1 MIGST
6 NLSGGGGVGSDE
18 LTATAA
24 NVLEETTYVGADTD
38 DELAEGTM
46 QHLTNRATITHTAEN
61 ATKVIEGDAAF
72 TSTNSD
78 GTARAE
84 IRYNG
89 TEGFITPNT
98 LFAVPQGDMAT
109 AGGLTAEKLLEGQSA
124 FGIAGA
130 ATSDATA
137 AANQISSGKIAYVK
151 GSKITGTLAERGQ
164 AQFGGFGQGNGY
176 VAINALPEGIYR
188 SNGAAWAPEARIAT
202 STLASGIGL
211 NASVIK
217 KGISILGI
225 TGTFEGSA
233 SNPLWLKNSSGTASN
248 GWLSYVEKTNS
259 WGNGTYDYGIQIGS
273 QYIEGEVSSSQN
285 IHILAR
291 LSNPIILTPYNTL
304 HMLITTTYTNHPFQ
318 LYRIGAGSTSMS
330 GNSFNAYADC
340 ASSISNAWY
349 TINISGLSGQYC
361 IYAFLEH
368 NGGGGSRYNA
378 STRIYINQ
386 AYLD

>member
-6 NLSGGGGVGSDE
+6 NLSIGGGVGSDE

-72 TSTNSD
+72 TSINSD

-137 AANQISSGKIAYVK
+137 IANQISSGKIAYVK

-164 AQFGGFGQGNGY
+164 AQFGRFGQGNGY

-202 STLASGIGL
+202 STLASEIGL

-217 KGISILGI
+217 KGVSILGI
-225 TGTFEGSA
+225 TGSYEGYYSGNGTIYNRGSWGSGYNIGWFTSYVQSFDNSGGVSITQQQTSIA
-233 SNPLWLKNSSGTASN
+233 ITTKNKYKQSTEAVDIGKKELIVGNPWNNLTVIMFSNRNVDCTLEAKIYNSSGSIIAQSDQVADGT
-248 GWLSYVEKTNS
+248 EKTISINLS
-259 WGNGTYDYGIQIGS
+259 NINTS
-273 QYIEGEVSSSQN
+273 FYIRLENKYVISSSYWYSEDFT
-285 IHILAR
+285 ILKIQ
-291 LSNPIILTPYNTL
+291 LS
-304 HMLITTTYTNHPFQ
+304 
-318 LYRIGAGSTSMS
+318 
-330 GNSFNAYADC
+330 
-340 ASSISNAWY
+340 
-349 TINISGLSGQYC
+349 
-361 IYAFLEH
+361 
-368 NGGGGSRYNA
+368 
-378 STRIYINQ
+378 
-386 AYLD
+386 

>member
-72 TSTNSD
+72 TSINSD

-98 LFAVPQGDMAT
+98 LFAVDQGTMAS

-164 AQFGGFGQGNGY
+164 SQYGNFGQGNGY

-217 KGISILGI
+217 KGVSILGI
-225 TGTFEGSA
+225 TGTCEGYFE
-233 SNPLWLKNSSGTASN
+233 NPLYVYNYGTWKYVSSGGMSTTSITGKETMVEMYMYTNSSNIQFYGVDHSKGNYIASGCARTNSPMNLSGYSMLNVRFNVTSSKSSSIGYCQIGVSTNSSDSMGYTATASSSS
-248 GWLSYVEKTNS
+248 L
-259 WGNGTYDYGIQIGS
+259 
-273 QYIEGEVSSSQN
+273 GEVVVSSN
-285 IHILAR
+285 I
-291 LSNPIILTPYNTL
+291 
-304 HMLITTTYTNHPFQ
+304 
-318 LYRIGAGSTSMS
+318 TS
-330 GNSFNAYADC
+330 
-340 ASSISNAWY
+340 
-349 TINISGLSGQYC
+349 LSGWYY
-361 IYAFLEH
+361 IYVNTEINSAGTGNF
-368 NGGGGSRYNA
+368 Y
-378 STRIYINQ
+378 IYQI
-386 AYLD
+386 YLT

>member
-46 QHLTNRATITHTAEN
+46 QHLSSRATITHTTEN

-72 TSTNSD
+72 TSINSD

-109 AGGLTAEKLLEGQSA
+109 AGGLTAGKLLQGQSA
-124 FGIAGA
+124 FGIAGT

-151 GSKITGTLAERGQ
+151 GSKVTGTLVERGQ
-164 AQFGGFGQGNGY
+164 SQYGGFGSGSGY
-176 VAINALPEGIYR
+176 IAINALPEGIYR
-188 SNGAAWAPEARIAT
+188 SNGASWAPEARIAT

-217 KGISILGI
+217 KGVSILGI
-225 TGTFEGSA
+225 TGSCEGYFSSPFYLFNNGSWNGLSSTGMSMVDNLNNRNSLSIDTNINLTIYLKSNHGCSMRTNA
-233 SNPLWLKNSSGTASN
+233 SFDFTNYRYLNFVVSDLSIRGGWISITRLGISNSSNTRNLTASINPSSGTCIVN
-248 GWLSYVEKTNS
+248 V
-259 WGNGTYDYGIQIGS
+259 
-273 QYIEGEVSSSQN
+273 
-285 IHILAR
+285 
-291 LSNPIILTPYNTL
+291 
-304 HMLITTTYTNHPFQ
+304 
-318 LYRIGAGSTSMS
+318 
-330 GNSFNAYADC
+330 
-340 ASSISNAWY
+340 SSISGWY
-349 TINISGLSGQYC
+349 Y
-361 IYAFLEH
+361 
-368 NGGGGSRYNA
+368 
-378 STRIYINQ
+378 IYIVVNPGGTSSDASGNMHMKISQ
-386 AYLD
+386 IYVSN

>member
-46 QHLTNRATITHTAEN
+46 RHLTNRATITHTAEN
-61 ATKVIEGDAAF
+61 VTKVIEGDAAF

-137 AANQISSGKIAYVK
+137 TANQISSGKIAYVK

-164 AQFGGFGQGNGY
+164 SQYGNFGQGNGY

-217 KGISILGI
+217 KGVSILGI
-225 TGTFEGSA
+225 TGSYEGYYSGNGTIYNRGSWGSGYNIGWFSAYTSDSGSSFIQSSTSIKFNAASASA
-233 SNPLWLKNSSGTASN
+233 SNFGAFLFGNSNKTIILNAFNKLTIKVLVDMASSYNDCGFGVRIYGTGKNMITQNGISTTSGTS
-248 GWLSYVEKTNS
+248 VE
-259 WGNGTYDYGIQIGS
+259 Y
-273 QYIEGEVSSSQN
+273 
-285 IHILAR
+285 
-291 LSNPIILTPYNTL
+291 TL
-304 HMLITTTYTNHPFQ
+304 
-318 LYRIGAGSTSMS
+318 
-330 GNSFNAYADC
+330 
-340 ASSISNAWY
+340 
-349 TINISGLSGQYC
+349 TINISSVNTNTYFLMEATHTGRNNSLAFHGFTLLS
-361 IYAFLEH
+361 IVL
-368 NGGGGSRYNA
+368 S
-378 STRIYINQ
+378 
-386 AYLD
+386 

>member
-46 QHLTNRATITHTAEN
+46 QHLSNRATITHTTEN

-72 TSTNSD
+72 TSINSD

-109 AGGLTAEKLLEGQSA
+109 AGGLTAGKLLQGQSA
-124 FGIAGA
+124 FGIAGT

-151 GSKITGTLAERGQ
+151 GSKVTGTLVERGQ
-164 AQFGGFGQGNGY
+164 SQYGGFGSGSGY
-176 VAINALPEGIYR
+176 IAINSLPEGIYR
-188 SNGAAWAPEARIAT
+188 SNGADWAPESRIAT

-211 NASVIK
+211 SANKIK
-217 KGISILGI
+217 KGVSILGI
-225 TGTFEGSA
+225 TGTWEGYTSSPLYLFNNGTWNALSSSGMSMVDNPNDRNTLSIDTNINLRIYLKSNHGCSMRTNA
-233 SNPLWLKNSSGTASN
+233 SFDFTNYRYLNFVVSDLGIRGGWINVTRFGISNSSNTRNLTASINPSSGTCIVN
-248 GWLSYVEKTNS
+248 V
-259 WGNGTYDYGIQIGS
+259 
-273 QYIEGEVSSSQN
+273 
-285 IHILAR
+285 
-291 LSNPIILTPYNTL
+291 
-304 HMLITTTYTNHPFQ
+304 
-318 LYRIGAGSTSMS
+318 
-330 GNSFNAYADC
+330 
-340 ASSISNAWY
+340 SSISGWY
-349 TINISGLSGQYC
+349 Y
-361 IYAFLEH
+361 
-368 NGGGGSRYNA
+368 
-378 STRIYINQ
+378 IYIVVNPGGTSSDASGNMLMKISQ
-386 AYLD
+386 IYVSN

>member
-46 QHLTNRATITHTAEN
+46 QHLSSRATITHTAEN

-98 LFAVPQGDMAT
+98 LFAVPQRDMAT
-109 AGGLTAEKLLEGQSA
+109 AGGLTAGKLLQGQSA
-124 FGIAGA
+124 FGIAGT

-151 GSKITGTLAERGQ
+151 GSKVTGTLVERGQ
-164 AQFGGFGQGNGY
+164 SQYGGFGSGSGY
-176 VAINALPEGIYR
+176 IAINSLPEGIYR
-188 SNGAAWAPEARIAT
+188 SNGADWAPESRIAT

-211 NASVIK
+211 SANKIK
-217 KGISILGI
+217 KGVSILGI
-225 TGTFEGSA
+225 TGTWEGYTSSPLYLFNNGTWNALSSSGMSMVDNPNDRNTLSIDTNINLRIYLKSNHGCSMRTNA
-233 SNPLWLKNSSGTASN
+233 SFDFTNYRYLNFVVSDLGIRGGWINVTRFGISNSSNTRNLTASINPSSGTCIVN
-248 GWLSYVEKTNS
+248 V
-259 WGNGTYDYGIQIGS
+259 
-273 QYIEGEVSSSQN
+273 
-285 IHILAR
+285 
-291 LSNPIILTPYNTL
+291 
-304 HMLITTTYTNHPFQ
+304 
-318 LYRIGAGSTSMS
+318 
-330 GNSFNAYADC
+330 
-340 ASSISNAWY
+340 SSISGWY
-349 TINISGLSGQYC
+349 Y
-361 IYAFLEH
+361 
-368 NGGGGSRYNA
+368 
-378 STRIYINQ
+378 IYIVVNPGGTSSDASGNMLMKISQ
-386 AYLD
+386 IYVSN

>member
-46 QHLTNRATITHTAEN
+46 RHLTNRATITHTAEN
-61 ATKVIEGDAAF
+61 VTKVIEGDAAF

-137 AANQISSGKIAYVK
+137 TANQISSGKIAYVK

-164 AQFGGFGQGNGY
+164 SQYGNFGQGNGY

-217 KGISILGI
+217 KGVSILGI
-225 TGTFEGSA
+225 TGSYEGYYSGNGVIYNRGSWGSGYNIRWFSKYNA
-233 SNPLWLKNSSGTASN
+233 NTTTSIIQSSTSIKFNTNSSPVSNYGSFLFGNNTATIITNPYKTLTVIIMSDIGSTYN
-248 GWLSYVEKTNS
+248 HPGFEVEIMNVNRGQITNS
-259 WGNGTYDYGIQIGS
+259 SIATQSGTN
-273 QYIEGEVSSSQN
+273 IEYK
-285 IHILAR
+285 
-291 LSNPIILTPYNTL
+291 LSVDISAINTNVYLILTAYHIDGRQSAYHGFTL
-304 HMLITTTYTNHPFQ
+304 
-318 LYRIGAGSTSMS
+318 
-330 GNSFNAYADC
+330 
-340 ASSISNAWY
+340 
-349 TINISGLSGQYC
+349 LSL
-361 IYAFLEH
+361 FF
-368 NGGGGSRYNA
+368 S
-378 STRIYINQ
+378 
-386 AYLD
+386 